1 MQGAIAAAAASG
13 SDGRPI
19 DSAFPLV
26 DVDQLSRAVL
36 DRSCHVMSDP
46 RFAPSLSGKRVG
58 GMASGRDTGGEE
70 HGKLASASP

>member
-1 MQGAIAAAAASG
+1 MCLLKSKFFHELNIESIHHQK
-13 SDGRPI
+13 
-19 DSAFPLV
+19 
-26 DVDQLSRAVL
+26 AVL
-36 DRSCHVMSDP
+36 DTACHVMSDP